1 MIPSSLDPRPLWH
14 IFIEHERHDCGEVL
28 SKANEWNP
36 GHVLHWRGRTGRP
49 TMAGGCA
56 FGSWINSHFLLH
68 FSSFF
73 FAVLFFCCLR
83 PKCFLRRF
91 DLVRW
96 RFGLRPA
103 TRPATRQTRVVPCRC
118 RWLQARSS
126 SQSQCLDANCELED
140 VYFYPKGGM
149 IPVRQSH
156 VHHVGRCWKMNH
168 KLQIFVK
175 PQMEL

>member
-1 MIPSSLDPRPLWH
+1 MESWTSSTGEAGQVDRPWLVAALLDHGSIH
-14 IFIEHERHDCGEVL
+14 IFCCIFH
-28 SKANEWNP
+28 
-36 GHVLHWRGRTGRP
+36 
-49 TMAGGCA
+49 
-56 FGSWINSHFLLH
+56 H
-68 FSSFF
+68 FSLL
-73 FAVLFFCCLR
+73 LFFCCLR

-140 VYFYPKGGM
+140 VYFSPKGGM